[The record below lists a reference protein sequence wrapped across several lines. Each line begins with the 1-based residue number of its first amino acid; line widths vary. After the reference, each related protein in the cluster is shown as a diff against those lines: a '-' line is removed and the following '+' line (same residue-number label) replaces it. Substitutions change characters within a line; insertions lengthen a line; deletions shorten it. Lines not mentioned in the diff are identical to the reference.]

1 MFNSKTATILAATAL
16 VVAVFGSTPL
26 GDAAANIVLP
36 RSSVGAAQ
44 LKSNAV
50 VGKKIAKNAVTGAK
64 VKNGTLLAADF
75 RAGQLPAGPQGPHG
89 MSGTQGPKGDPGPAG
104 AQGLQGAQGPAGP
117 QGPQGLAGAQGPSGV
132 VQAVNAIGGGATPS
146 PATQFFGATASVTV
160 TSAAQRILV
169 VADSAF
175 GTLGAS
181 ASALNLFIC
190 HQQPP
195 GPVTPVGNGITGLRL
210 PPNTTTT
217 MGLSKVL
224 QLPVSP
230 NPYLVGMCGTGGAG
244 WNSNEWGTTS
254 ALVLTP

>member
-1 MFNSKTATILAATAL
+1 MLNAKTATLLAATAL

-26 GDAAANIVLP
+26 GHAAANIVLP
-36 RSSVGAAQ
+36 KRSVGAAQ
-44 LKSNAV
+44 LKTSAV
-50 VGKKIAKNAVTGAK
+50 VGTKIAKNAVTGVK

-75 RAGQLPAGPQGPHG
+75 KAGQLPAGPQGPQG
-89 MSGTQGPKGDPGPAG
+89 VAGTQGPKGDPGPAG
-104 AQGLQGAQGPAGP
+104 SQGPQGAQGPPGPQGLQGLAGP
-117 QGPQGLAGAQGPSGV
+117 QGPSGAI
-132 VQAVNAIGGGATPS
+132 QAISAIGGGATPS

-160 TSAAQRILV
+160 TSDAQRILV
-169 VADSAF
+169 VADSTF

-195 GPVTPVGNGITGLRL
+195 GPVIPVGNGLTGHRL

-230 NPYLVGMCGTGGAG
+230 NPYLVGMCGTGGLG
-244 WNSNEWGTTS
+244 WTSNGWGTTS

>member
-1 MFNSKTATILAATAL
+1 MLNAKTATLLAATSL

-26 GDAAANIVLP
+26 GHAAANIVLP
-36 RSSVGAAQ
+36 KRSVGAVQ
-44 LKSNAV
+44 LKTSAV
-50 VGKKIAKNAVTGAK
+50 VGTKIAKNAVTGAK
-64 VKNGTLLAADF
+64 VKNGTLLGADF
-75 RAGQLPAGPQGPHG
+75 KAGQLPAGPQG
-89 MSGTQGPKGDPGPAG
+89 MAGTQGPKGDPGPAG
-104 AQGLQGAQGPAGP
+104 SQGPQGAQGPP
-117 QGPQGLAGAQGPSGV
+117 GPQGLQGLAGPQGPSGV
-132 VQAVNAIGGGATPS
+132 VQAVSTIGGGATPS
-146 PATQFFGATASVTV
+146 AATQFFGATASVTV

-169 VADSAF
+169 VADSTF
-175 GTLGAS
+175 GTLGTS

-195 GPVTPVGNGITGLRL
+195 GPVTSVGNGLTGHRL

-224 QLPVSP
+224 ELPVSP

-244 WNSNEWGTTS
+244 WTSNEWGTTS